1 MIALL
6 KPYFASS
13 KKLLALILALG
24 VTTVVFSVGLMF
36 VAGYLISASADNAFS
51 LLMLNIPL
59 AFVQIFGLGKPI
71 ASYFERLKSH
81 DWVLRLTSKM
91 RRQLFRAVRKSDRG
105 DAPWKTG
112 EVLGSLASDIEGV
125 QNLFLRVI
133 FPVHISWI
141 AGLILV
147 VIAGAFSWM
156 LLAFALGMM
165 VVLCVLIPFLALAL
179 DRARLTRLHHDRAQ
193 LYARV
198 TDTVLGVQDVTI
210 AERGDEVS
218 ARFED
223 AFDQVAK
230 EQRILRRRGRVRLL
244 IVQVLLLVSLLVLL
258 WWSVARFGGAPGG
271 PADWIVALALGFF
284 PLIEAFAPLSQQ
296 FEDGFSY
303 RESLTRLSEKGVL
316 EEGLKQDRHDLPVS
330 SSIECKGLSFGY
342 DGSNPCLRDIL
353 LDIPAGQKVAVLGKS
368 GSGKTTLAHLLHAE
382 LEPNEGAIMIGGTP
396 ARSLRDDIWNY
407 VGYISQ
413 DSYVFA
419 MSIWDNLRIGN
430 IEVTEQRAWEALEAV
445 GLKELVEAMPDG
457 LESLADEAGLN
468 LSGGQAQRLALA
480 RMLLQDPSIVVFDEP
495 SVGLDPITEQL
506 VMDTITKVFA
516 QKTIVFI
523 THHLQGI
530 ERFDRVLFMEAGEIV
545 MDGAPAALAQQNER
559 FKRLLAFDRGLSVLS
574 A

>member
-6 KPYFASS
+6 KPYFAAS
-13 KKLLALILALG
+13 KKLLALILVLG

-91 RRQLFRAVRKSDRG
+91 RRQLFRAVQKSDRE

-133 FPVHISWI
+133 FPVLISWI

-147 VIAGAFSWM
+147 VIAGVFSWM

-165 VVLCVLIPFLALAL
+165 VVLCVLVPLLALAL

-210 AERGDEVS
+210 ARRGDEVS

-223 AFDQVAK
+223 AFDQVAQ
-230 EQRILRRRGRVRLL
+230 EEHVLRRRGRVRLL

-258 WWSVARFGGAPGG
+258 WWSATRFGGAPGG
-271 PADWIVALALGFF
+271 SANWIIALALGFF
-284 PLIEAFAPLSQQ
+284 PLIEVFAPLSQQ
-296 FEDGFSY
+296 FEDGFSH
-303 RESLTRLSEKGVL
+303 RESLIRLSEKGVL
-316 EEGLKQDRHDLPVS
+316 EEEAQQDRHDLPAS
-330 SSIECKGLSFGY
+330 SVIACEDLSFGY
-342 DGSNPCLRDIL
+342 DASDSCLRDISL
-353 LDIPAGQKVAVLGKS
+353 EIPAGQKVAVLGKS
-368 GSGKTTLAHLLHAE
+368 GSGKTTLARLLHAE
-382 LEPNEGAIMIGGTP
+382 LEPNAGMISIGGIP
-396 ARSLRDDIWNY
+396 AQRLRDDIWNY

-430 IEVTEQRAWEALEAV
+430 IEVTEQQAWEALEAV
-445 GLKELVEAMPDG
+445 GLKELVAAMPDG

-480 RMLLQDPSIVVFDEP
+480 RMLLQDPSIVVLDEP
-495 SVGLDPITEQL
+495 TVGLDPITEQL
-506 VMDTITKVFA
+506 VMDTIDKVFA
-516 QKTIVFI
+516 QKTVVFI

-530 ERFDRVLFMEAGEIV
+530 ERFDRVLFMEEGSII
-545 MDGAPAALAQQNER
+545 MDGAPAVLAQQNER
-559 FKRLLAFDRGLSVLS
+559 FERLLAFDRGLSVRS
-574 A
+574 T

>member
-6 KPYFASS
+6 KPYFAAS
-13 KKLLALILALG
+13 KKLLALILVLG

-81 DWVLRLTSKM
+81 DWILRLTSKM
-91 RRQLFRAVRKSDRG
+91 RRQLFRAVQKSDRE

-133 FPVHISWI
+133 FPVLISWI

-147 VIAGAFSWM
+147 VIAGVFSWM

-165 VVLCVLIPFLALAL
+165 VVLCVLVPLLALAL
-179 DRARLTRLHHDRAQ
+179 DRARLARLYRDRAQ

-210 AERGDEVS
+210 AGRGDEVS

-223 AFDQVAK
+223 AFDQVAQ
-230 EQRILRRRGRVRLL
+230 EERVLRRRGRMRLL
-244 IVQVLLLVSLLVLL
+244 IVQVLLLVSLLVIL
-258 WWSVARFGGAPGG
+258 WWSATRFGEALGG
-271 PADWIVALALGFF
+271 PANWIIALALGFF
-284 PLIEAFAPLSQQ
+284 PLIEVFAPLSQQ
-296 FEDGFSY
+296 FEDGFSH
-303 RESLTRLSEKGVL
+303 RESLIRLGEKGVL
-316 EEGLKQDRHDLPVS
+316 EEESQQDRHDLSAS
-330 SSIECKGLSFGY
+330 SAIACKDLSFGY
-342 DGSNPCLRDIL
+342 DASNSCLRDISL
-353 LDIPAGQKVAVLGKS
+353 KIPAGQKVAVLGKS
-368 GSGKTTLAHLLHAE
+368 GSGKTTLARLLHAE
-382 LEPNEGAIMIGGTP
+382 LEPNAGVISVGGIP
-396 ARSLRDDIWNY
+396 VRCLRDDIWNY

-430 IEVTEQRAWEALEAV
+430 IEVTEQQAWEALEAV
-445 GLKELVEAMPDG
+445 GLKELVAAMPDG

-495 SVGLDPITEQL
+495 TVGLDPITEQL
-506 VMDTITKVFA
+506 VMDTIDKVFA
-516 QKTIVFI
+516 QKTVVFI

-530 ERFDRVLFMEAGEIV
+530 ERFDRVLFMEDGSII
-545 MDGAPAALAQQNER
+545 MDGAPAVLAQQNER
-559 FKRLLAFDRGLSVLS
+559 FERLLAFDRGLSACS